1 MTLLGKL
8 LADTLVL
15 TCPFSFPLSCL
26 HCSSVD
32 MALYSFPEHFF
43 FFFLLVTR
51 YLCKLKNSRLLSL
64 YHFQKLLDAMYRS
77 DFLLGLG
84 KILPFLEIVL
94 PFGLTA

>member
-8 LADTLVL
+8 LADALML

-32 MALYSFPEHFF
+32 MALYSFPELFF
-43 FFFLLVTR
+43 LVTR

-77 DFLLGLG
+77 DFLQGLG